1 MSSLGRLNR
10 NLKYLDIQL
19 SRSPSEDA
27 WNDHDMR
34 CKFPLGYLQSL
45 HDNIVTDETF
55 KTYQYLHSPDL
66 FL

>member
-10 NLKYLDIQL
+10 NFKYLDIQL

-27 WNDHDMR
+27 WNDMR

-55 KTYQYLHSPDL
+55 KTYPWSVPLI
-66 FL
+66 

>member
-27 WNDHDMR
+27 WNDMR

-55 KTYQYLHSPDL
+55 KTYQYLHCPDL
-66 FL
+66 FR